1 MKIKLTFE
9 NRINC
14 LEPTQFEN
22 KVNHLDNSK
31 IVIGSLKKGRKNH
44 KKKTKKLTLKH
55 SKDLGVNKGHIFD
68 AEINKIA

>member
-22 KVNHLDNSK
+22 KINHLDNSK

-44 KKKTKKLTLKH
+44 KKNQK
-55 SKDLGVNKGHIFD
+55 S
-68 AEINKIA
+68 

>member
-9 NRINC
+9 NRMNC

-22 KVNHLDNSK
+22 KINHIDNSK
-31 IVIGSLKKGRKNH
+31 IVICSLKKGRKII
-44 KKKTKKLTLKH
+44 KKKKLILKH

-68 AEINKIA
+68 AGINKIA